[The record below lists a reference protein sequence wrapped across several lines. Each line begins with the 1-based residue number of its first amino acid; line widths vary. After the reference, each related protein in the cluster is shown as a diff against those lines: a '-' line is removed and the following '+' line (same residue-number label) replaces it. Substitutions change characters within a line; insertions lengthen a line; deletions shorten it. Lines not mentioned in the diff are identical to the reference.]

1 MVEKKKYYHSKL
13 NEGERQ
19 GGKCEGVGGGKA
31 EVWKRRSA
39 EALLE
44 RKKSE

>member
-19 GGKCEGVGGGKA
+19 GGKCEGVGGGKQKCGSV
-31 EVWKRRSA
+31 EVQKHYDIR
-39 EALLE
+39 EKE
-44 RKKSE
+44 E